1 MKQVKKRNGSIVD
14 FEVEKITDALRK
26 AFDSV
31 NVAVEEETL
40 LSVTNG
46 VLEDLSMKFGEE
58 QIPSVENVQDL
69 VELALMEA
77 GYLSVAKHYI
87 VYRYEHTKI
96 REEKKQE
103 VLEKIEEEG
112 LLITTASGKQE
123 RFNEVKL
130 RQTLQHLAD
139 QEHVGSFDIEHILSQ
154 LKYELYEGMTTIE
167 VGKALIMVVRSMIE
181 RDPAYSRLASR
192 LLLNRLY
199 AEVFGAEFDAKNPL
213 DAHERVF
220 VANMQRLVAEGNLDE
235 RMAEFDLKK
244 LARAMKVEND
254 TLFEYMGLEIMIS
267 RYCMEDPKA
276 RKTLETPQMLW
287 MRIAM
292 GLAIAEKPEAREAA
306 ALEFYEVLSNFL
318 YTPGG
323 RTLFQ
328 SGFKKAQMSNC
339 FLNSVPDSLDGIFKS
354 ISDNAQYLKW
364 SGGTGTD
371 WTKVRATGSFIKGTG
386 VGSQGI
392 VPFLKVAN
400 DVNIAINRSGKRR
413 GAGCVYLET
422 WHLDIEDFLELRKNT
437 GDERRRT
444 HDINTANWI
453 PDLFMKRVRDNG
465 EWTLFSPSD
474 VPDLH
479 DLYGAAFEAAYIE
492 YEAKVDRG
500 EIELFKRIPAA
511 DLWKKMIGMLFETG
525 HPWITW
531 KDASNVRS
539 PQDHAGVVHN
549 SNLCCMTAD
558 QRVVTQEGLVT
569 VGYLYKKAQVLG
581 LVSADGTAPA
591 MNGSVQTVFGR
602 SGSVQA
608 GPMLLPRPNA
618 PIVTIITKQGYTH
631 KVTPDHKVWV
641 VNQGWTEAQELS
653 HGDKIEIQ
661 QSEGLFGTTDAPH
674 EAYVCGIVAGD
685 GTFTNRESGSS
696 TVMIDVWAN
705 EFGLIEEVEQMASA
719 CIAQNGDGIFRTSS
733 VRQPRFVGTDYKKRL
748 ASAPLARVLEK
759 RGFTSKTK
767 LTVPEFVWT
776 GTKET
781 VASYLRG
788 LYAADATVE
797 VSGEVTTC
805 ALASVSKELLA
816 DVQILLANFGI
827 RSSLTQMRKAGS
839 AMMPDGKGSSKLFP
853 QNELYRLMVTSIQG
867 CKLLEEVT
875 GLGALRGNEKYLE
888 NLKKQGYTQK
898 MHATFDRLEV
908 LPNEDAYCLQV
919 MTDEHSWT
927 VNGLIT
933 KNTEITLNTS
943 DDETA
948 VCTLGSLNFA
958 KFVTADENGVMR
970 FDHEMVARVTRTAVR
985 MLDNVID
992 LNFYP
997 TIDAQNGNTR
1007 HRPVGLGVR
1016 GYHDALYMLGIQ
1028 FDSPEAL
1035 NFADESMEVVAYYTI
1050 LGSSELAKERG
1061 TYSSYKGSKWD
1072 RDLFPQ
1078 DTLDLLAKERGEE
1091 IKVKRGG
1098 KLDWTPVREHV
1109 KAHGMRNSN
1118 TMAIAPTASTAN
1130 LVGCIPCVE
1139 PIYKNI
1145 YVKSNKEGEFVVVN
1159 KYLVEDLKKA
1169 GLWSAGMLNR
1179 IKYADGSIQ
1188 NIDEIPRVLKEKYKE
1203 VFEIDGKWLVEAAA
1217 RRGKWIDQSQS
1228 LNIFYN
1234 GTSGKDLSDIY
1245 FMAWEMGLKTTYYL
1259 RTLGASQVEKA
1270 TVSTSEY
1277 GSTHNRAAGGS
1288 VVATSVVIEEIIEQA
1303 PELAVP
1309 SGFSAS
1315 EWQAKMA
1322 RVAAGEEAG
1331 VCESCES

>member
-1 MKQVKKRNGSIVD
+1 MCRVTYGITFMKQVKKRNGSIVD
-14 FEVEKITDALRK
+14 FEEAKITDALRK

-31 NVAVEEETL
+31 NVEVDEETL
-40 LSVTNG
+40 ESLTNG
-46 VLEDLSMKFGEE
+46 VCEDLSNKFGEV
-58 QIPSVENVQDL
+58 QTPSVENVQDL

-130 RQTLQHLAD
+130 RQTLEHLAK
-139 QEHVGSFDIEHILSQ
+139 EEKVGSFDIEHILSQ

-220 VANMQRLVAEGNLDE
+220 VANMQRLVSEGNLDE
-235 RMAEFDLKK
+235 RMAEFDLSKM
-244 LARAMKVEND
+244 ARAMKVEND

-465 EWTLFSPSD
+465 EWTMFSPSD

-479 DLYGAAFEAAYIE
+479 DLYGAAFEKAYIE

-531 KDASNVRS
+531 KDPSNVRS

-549 SNLCCMTAD
+549 SNLC
-558 QRVVTQEGLVT
+558 
-569 VGYLYKKAQVLG
+569 
-581 LVSADGTAPA
+581 
-591 MNGSVQTVFGR
+591 
-602 SGSVQA
+602 
-608 GPMLLPRPNA
+608 
-618 PIVTIITKQGYTH
+618 
-631 KVTPDHKVWV
+631 
-641 VNQGWTEAQELS
+641 
-653 HGDKIEIQ
+653 
-661 QSEGLFGTTDAPH
+661 
-674 EAYVCGIVAGD
+674 
-685 GTFTNRESGSS
+685 
-696 TVMIDVWAN
+696 
-705 EFGLIEEVEQMASA
+705 
-719 CIAQNGDGIFRTSS
+719 
-733 VRQPRFVGTDYKKRL
+733 
-748 ASAPLARVLEK
+748 
-759 RGFTSKTK
+759 
-767 LTVPEFVWT
+767 
-776 GTKET
+776 
-781 VASYLRG
+781 
-788 LYAADATVE
+788 
-797 VSGEVTTC
+797 
-805 ALASVSKELLA
+805 
-816 DVQILLANFGI
+816 
-827 RSSLTQMRKAGS
+827 
-839 AMMPDGKGSSKLFP
+839 
-853 QNELYRLMVTSIQG
+853 
-867 CKLLEEVT
+867 
-875 GLGALRGNEKYLE
+875 
-888 NLKKQGYTQK
+888 
-898 MHATFDRLEV
+898 
-908 LPNEDAYCLQV
+908 
-919 MTDEHSWT
+919 
-927 VNGLIT
+927 
-933 KNTEITLNTS
+933 TEITLNTS

-958 KFVTADENGVMR
+958 KFVTPDEAGNLR
-970 FDHEMVARVTRTAVR
+970 FDHEMVARVTRTAIR

-997 TIDAQNGNTR
+997 TIDAENGNTR

-1035 NFADESMEVVAYYTI
+1035 NFADESMEVVAYYAI

-1072 RDLFPQ
+1072 RNLFPQ
-1078 DTLDLLAKERGEE
+1078 DTIDLLQKERGEE
-1091 IKVKRGG
+1091 IKVKRDG

-1270 TVSTSEY
+1270 TVSTAEY

-1288 VVATSVVIEEIIEQA
+1288 VMAAAIVVEETVVEAA
-1303 PELAVP
+1303 PELAIP

>member
-14 FEVEKITDALRK
+14 FEESKITDALRN
-26 AFDSV
+26 AFRSCD
-31 NVAVEEETL
+31 VAVGEE
-40 LSVTNG
+40 
-46 VLEDLSMKFGEE
+46 VLEALTQGVANDLSMKFGEE
-58 QIPSVENVQDL
+58 ITPSVENVQDL

-77 GYLSVAKHYI
+77 GFLGVAKHYI

-96 REEKKQE
+96 REEKKE
-103 VLEKIEEEG
+103 ETLEKIEEGG

-123 RFNEVKL
+123 RFNETKL
-130 RQTLQHLAD
+130 RQTL
-139 QEHVGSFDIEHILSQ
+139 EHFAEEGVTFDIDAILVQ
-154 LKYELYEGMTTIE
+154 LKYELYEGMTTAE

-181 RDPAYSRLASR
+181 RDPAYSKLAAR
-192 LLLNRLY
+192 LLLNRMY
-199 AEVFGAEFDAKNPL
+199 SEVFGAEFDSKDPL
-213 DAHERVF
+213 AAHERVF
-220 VANMQRLVAEGNLDE
+220 VRNMQDLVAKGDLDE
-235 RMAEFDLKK
+235 RMAEFDLASM
-244 LARAMKVEND
+244 ARAMKVEND
-254 TLFEYMGLEIMIS
+254 HLFEYMGLEIMSS
-267 RYCMEDPKA
+267 RYCMEDT
-276 RKTLETPQMLW
+276 KTKKQIETPQMLW

-292 GLAIAEKPEAREAA
+292 GLAIAEKKEDRERV
-306 ALEFYEVLSNFL
+306 ALEFYDVLSNFH

-354 ISDNAQYLKW
+354 VSDNAQYLKW

-392 VPFLKVAN
+392 VPFLKIAN

-422 WHLDIEDFLELRKNT
+422 WHLDVEDFLELRKNT

-453 PDLFMKRVRDNG
+453 PDLFMKRVRDGG
-465 EWTLFSPSD
+465 EWTLFSPND

-479 DLYGAAFEAAYIE
+479 EIYGAAFEKAYIE
-492 YEAKVDRG
+492 YEAMVDRG
-500 EIELFKRIPAA
+500 EIELFKRVPAA

-531 KDASNVRS
+531 KDPSNIRS

-549 SNLCCMTAD
+549 SNLC
-558 QRVVTQEGLVT
+558 
-569 VGYLYKKAQVLG
+569 
-581 LVSADGTAPA
+581 
-591 MNGSVQTVFGR
+591 
-602 SGSVQA
+602 
-608 GPMLLPRPNA
+608 
-618 PIVTIITKQGYTH
+618 
-631 KVTPDHKVWV
+631 
-641 VNQGWTEAQELS
+641 
-653 HGDKIEIQ
+653 
-661 QSEGLFGTTDAPH
+661 
-674 EAYVCGIVAGD
+674 
-685 GTFTNRESGSS
+685 
-696 TVMIDVWAN
+696 
-705 EFGLIEEVEQMASA
+705 
-719 CIAQNGDGIFRTSS
+719 
-733 VRQPRFVGTDYKKRL
+733 
-748 ASAPLARVLEK
+748 
-759 RGFTSKTK
+759 
-767 LTVPEFVWT
+767 
-776 GTKET
+776 
-781 VASYLRG
+781 
-788 LYAADATVE
+788 
-797 VSGEVTTC
+797 
-805 ALASVSKELLA
+805 
-816 DVQILLANFGI
+816 
-827 RSSLTQMRKAGS
+827 
-839 AMMPDGKGSSKLFP
+839 
-853 QNELYRLMVTSIQG
+853 
-867 CKLLEEVT
+867 
-875 GLGALRGNEKYLE
+875 
-888 NLKKQGYTQK
+888 
-898 MHATFDRLEV
+898 
-908 LPNEDAYCLQV
+908 
-919 MTDEHSWT
+919 
-927 VNGLIT
+927 
-933 KNTEITLNTS
+933 TEITLNTS

-958 KFVTADENGVMR
+958 KFVTPDKNGNLR

-997 TIDAQNGNTR
+997 TIDAENGNMR

-1072 RDLFPQ
+1072 RGLFPQ
-1078 DTLDLLAKERGEE
+1078 DTVDLLEKERGEA

-1109 KAHGMRNSN
+1109 KEHGMRNSN

-1159 KYLVEDLKKA
+1159 KYLVEDLKQA

-1188 NIDEIPRVLKEKYKE
+1188 GIDEIPRVLKEKYKE

-1234 GTSGKDLSDIY
+1234 GTSGRDLSDIY
-1245 FMAWEMGLKTTYYL
+1245 FLAWEMGLKTTYYL

-1270 TVSTSEY
+1270 TVSTAEY
-1277 GSTHNRAAGGS
+1277 GSTHLRTAGGVFETVTES
-1288 VVATSVVIEEIIEQA
+1288 IVIEEVAVAEEA
-1303 PELAVP
+1303 PVLSVP
-1309 SGFSAS
+1309 SGFSPD
-1315 EWQAKMA
+1315 EWKAKMA

>member
-14 FEVEKITDALRK
+14 FEETKITDALRK
-26 AFDSV
+26 SFAYCE
-31 NVAVEEETL
+31 VAIEETDL
-40 LSVTNG
+40 EALTKG
-46 VLEDLSMKFGEE
+46 VLEDLSVKFGDEAT
-58 QIPSVENVQDL
+58 PSVEHVQDL

-77 GYLSVAKHYI
+77 GYLTVAKHYI
-87 VYRYEHTKI
+87 VYRYEHAKV

-123 RFNEVKL
+123 RFNETKL
-130 RQTLQHLAD
+130 RQTLEHLAKED
-139 QEHVGSFDIEHILSQ
+139 QVGSFDIDHILSQ

-181 RDPAYSRLASR
+181 RDPAYSRLAAR

-199 AEVFGAEFDAKNPL
+199 SEVFGAEFDSKNPYESV
-213 DAHERVF
+213 ERVF
-220 VANMQRLVAEGNLDE
+220 EENMNRLVAKGDLDE

-244 LARAMKVEND
+244 LARAMKLEND
-254 TLFEYMGLEIMIS
+254 LLFEYMGLEIMIS

-276 RKTLETPQMLW
+276 KKTLEIPQMLW
-287 MRIAM
+287 MRVAM
-292 GLAIAEKPEAREAA
+292 GLAIAEKPEDRERV
-306 ALEFYEVLSNFL
+306 ALEFYDALSNFY

-328 SGFKKAQMSNC
+328 AGAKKAQLSNC
-339 FLNSVPDSLDGIFKS
+339 FLNTVPDSLDGIFKS

-371 WTKVRATGSFIKGTG
+371 WTPVRATGAFIKGTG
-386 VGSQGI
+386 VPSQGI
-392 VPFLKVAN
+392 VPFLKIAN
-400 DVNIAINRSGKRR
+400 DVNLAINRSGKRR

-422 WHLDIEDFLELRKNT
+422 WHHDIEDFLELRKNT

-453 PDLFMKRVRDNG
+453 PDLFMKRVRDNK
-465 EWTLFSPSD
+465 EWTLFSPSE

-479 DLYGAAFEAAYIE
+479 DLYGAAFEKRYAE
-492 YEAKVDRG
+492 YEAMADAG
-500 EIELFKRIPAA
+500 GMELWKRIPAA
-511 DLWKKMIGMLFETG
+511 DLWKKMIVMLFETG

-531 KDASNVRS
+531 KDPINVRS

-549 SNLCCMTAD
+549 SNLC
-558 QRVVTQEGLVT
+558 
-569 VGYLYKKAQVLG
+569 
-581 LVSADGTAPA
+581 
-591 MNGSVQTVFGR
+591 
-602 SGSVQA
+602 
-608 GPMLLPRPNA
+608 
-618 PIVTIITKQGYTH
+618 
-631 KVTPDHKVWV
+631 
-641 VNQGWTEAQELS
+641 
-653 HGDKIEIQ
+653 
-661 QSEGLFGTTDAPH
+661 
-674 EAYVCGIVAGD
+674 
-685 GTFTNRESGSS
+685 
-696 TVMIDVWAN
+696 
-705 EFGLIEEVEQMASA
+705 
-719 CIAQNGDGIFRTSS
+719 
-733 VRQPRFVGTDYKKRL
+733 
-748 ASAPLARVLEK
+748 
-759 RGFTSKTK
+759 
-767 LTVPEFVWT
+767 
-776 GTKET
+776 
-781 VASYLRG
+781 
-788 LYAADATVE
+788 
-797 VSGEVTTC
+797 
-805 ALASVSKELLA
+805 
-816 DVQILLANFGI
+816 
-827 RSSLTQMRKAGS
+827 
-839 AMMPDGKGSSKLFP
+839 
-853 QNELYRLMVTSIQG
+853 
-867 CKLLEEVT
+867 
-875 GLGALRGNEKYLE
+875 
-888 NLKKQGYTQK
+888 
-898 MHATFDRLEV
+898 
-908 LPNEDAYCLQV
+908 
-919 MTDEHSWT
+919 
-927 VNGLIT
+927 
-933 KNTEITLNTS
+933 TEITLNTNEE
-943 DDETA
+943 ETA
-948 VCTLGSLNFA
+948 VCTIGSLNFA
-958 KFVTADENGVMR
+958 KFVIADENGVPH
-970 FDHEMVARVTRTAVR
+970 FDRELVARYTRIAIR

-997 TIDAQNGNTR
+997 TEDARRGNTR

-1016 GYHDALYMLGIQ
+1016 GYHDALYGLNIQ

-1035 NFADESMEVVAYYTI
+1035 NFADESMEVVAYYAI

-1061 TYSSYKGSKWD
+1061 TYSTYKGSKWD
-1072 RDLFPQ
+1072 RDIFPQ
-1078 DTLDLLAKERGEE
+1078 DTIDLLEKERGEE
-1091 IKVKRGG
+1091 IKIKRGG
-1098 KLDWTPVREHV
+1098 KLDWTEVRDHV

-1188 NIDEIPRVLKEKYKE
+1188 NIDEVPRALKEKYKE

-1270 TVSTSEY
+1270 SVSSSEY
-1277 GSTHNRAAGGS
+1277 GSTHTRGGS
-1288 VVATSVVIEEIIEQA
+1288 TLADIAAAAVVEEVVVAA
-1303 PELAVP
+1303 PVAEAPQLSVP
-1309 SGFSAS
+1309 SGFSPD
-1315 EWQAKMA
+1315 EWKAKMA